1 LPKLIGKSAN
11 LQKYINGKW
20 QNIGVASMSDIDGL
34 FIFTSTETKRGVV
47 TLRIQVSGDIASSPF
62 AIVIR

>member
-1 LPKLIGKSAN
+1 
-11 LQKYINGKW
+11 
-20 QNIGVASMSDIDGL
+20 MSDSDGL

-47 TLRIQVSGDIASSPF
+47 TFRIQVIGDIASSPF